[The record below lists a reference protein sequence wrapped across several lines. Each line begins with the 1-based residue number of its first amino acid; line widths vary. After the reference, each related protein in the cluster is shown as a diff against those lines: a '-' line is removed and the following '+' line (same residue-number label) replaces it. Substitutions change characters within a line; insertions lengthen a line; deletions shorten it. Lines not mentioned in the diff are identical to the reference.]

1 MKFISSVV
9 VCLSL
14 SPFVHASS
22 PPKTDAETIYI
33 GGNIVTVT
41 DSAPTAEALAV
52 KNGRILA
59 LGKTS
64 DLLKLKGSNTQVVNL
79 NGKTLIPGFIDGHG
93 HVFNTG
99 IQALSANLLAL
110 PDGHVNDIAALQREL
125 TVWAKKPENAKHGII
140 LGFGYD
146 DSQLAEQR
154 HPTRQEL
161 DAVSN
166 DIPILI
172 IHQSGHLA
180 TLNTKALTLAG
191 FNSNSKDPEGGK
203 IRREADG
210 KTPNGVLEETAF
222 FGTLLPLFAKL
233 NETENE
239 AIFNAG
245 MKLYASFGYTTAQE
259 DRASSSAVKTMYNL
273 AQQQKLPI
281 DVAAYPD
288 IQTAQEVIAP
298 PYFSAHYNNGFRVA
312 GAKLNLDGS
321 PQGKTAWLTKP
332 YLIPPVG
339 QEPDYKG
346 YPSMSDE
353 KAAEYIALA
362 QSKGWQLLTHVNG
375 DAAIDQLLKGIEA
388 SEKIYGKP
396 DRGFVAIHAQTA
408 RQDQIER
415 FKRLGVFP
423 SFFPMHTFYWGD
435 WHMDSVLGKERA
447 QNISPTGWARELGM
461 IYTSHHDSPV
471 ALPNS
476 MRVYS
481 ATVNRISRT
490 GRVLGPAQKASPLEG
505 LKSQTI
511 WAATQYKEEE
521 SKGSLEVGKLADLVI
536 LSDNPLTIPAEK
548 LADIQIIETIKE
560 GKTVYK
566 RNEQQTS
573 DKVNHG
579 GCIDS
584 PRCQA
589 VATTAMVAAGVLH
602 HSH

>member
-1 MKFISSVV
+1 MKLISSAI

-14 SPFVHASS
+14 SSFVQASS
-22 PPKTDAETIYI
+22 PPKPNAETIYM
-33 GGNIVTVT
+33 GGNIITVN

-59 LGKTS
+59 VGKAS
-64 DLLKLKGSNTQVVNL
+64 ELLKLKDNNTQVINL

-99 IQALSANLLAL
+99 IQALSANLLAA
-110 PDGHVNDIAALQREL
+110 PDGNVDSIASLQQML
-125 TVWAKKPENAKHGII
+125 ISWAKKPENAQHGII

-161 DAVSN
+161 DQVSK
-166 DIPILI
+166 DIPVLI

-180 TLNTKALTLAG
+180 TLNSKGLALAG
-191 FNSNSKDPEGGK
+191 FNPDSKDPEGGK

-233 NETENE
+233 NEQENE

-259 DRASSSAVKTMYNL
+259 GRASSSAVKTMYNL
-273 AQQQKLPI
+273 AQQRKLPI

-288 IQTAQEVIAP
+288 IQTAQDVIVP
-298 PYFSAHYNNGFRVA
+298 PYYSAEYSNGFRVA

-332 YLIPPVG
+332 YLIPPIG
-339 QEPDYKG
+339 QAQGYKG
-346 YPSMSDE
+346 YPSMTDE

-375 DAAIDQLLKGIEA
+375 DAAIDQLLKGVEA
-388 SEKIYGKP
+388 SESKQGKP
-396 DRGFVAIHAQTA
+396 DRGFIAIHAQTA
-408 RQDQIER
+408 RKDQVES
-415 FKRLGVFP
+415 FKRLGIFP

-447 QNISPTGWARELGM
+447 QDISPTGWAREIGM

-481 ATVNRISRT
+481 ATVNRTSRT
-490 GRVLGPAQKASPLEG
+490 GRVLGPAQKASLLEG

-511 WAATQYKEEE
+511 WAATQYKEEKN
-521 SKGSLEVGKLADLVI
+521 KGSIEIGKLADFVI
-536 LSDNPLTIPAEK
+536 LSDNPLQITPEA
-548 LADIQIIETIKE
+548 LADIQVLETIKE

-566 RNEQQTS
+566 LDGQNS
-573 DKVNHG
+573 ANIG
-579 GCIDS
+579 SCIES
-584 PRCQA
+584 ARCQTI
-589 VATTAMVAAGVLH
+589 ATTAMVTTGLLH